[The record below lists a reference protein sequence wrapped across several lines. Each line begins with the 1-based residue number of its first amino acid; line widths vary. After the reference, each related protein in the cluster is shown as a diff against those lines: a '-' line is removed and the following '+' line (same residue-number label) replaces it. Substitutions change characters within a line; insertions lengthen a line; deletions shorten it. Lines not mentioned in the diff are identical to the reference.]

1 MASRSMRSWAWARI
15 STSKDSVK
23 SRVEILL
30 RIIYGILYV
39 AIFTGLMLLTFTLPL
54 PPRLRL
60 GHRSSR
66 HHVRPHGGVI
76 CKRRHYRR
84 GLHQVAGLHAVVDV
98 HVGMVR
104 SEEHTSELQ
113 SRLHLVCRLLLE
125 KK

>member
-30 RIIYGILYV
+30 SVICGILYV
-39 AIFTGLMLLTFTLPL
+39 AIFTGLMLLPFTLPL

-76 CKRRHYRR
+76 GKRRHNRR
-84 GLHQVAGLHAVVDV
+84 GLHQVAAN
-98 HVGMVR
+98 MA
-104 SEEHTSELQ
+104 SFANHTAM
-113 SRLHLVCRLLLE
+113 
-125 KK
+125 